1 MTDLPDYDRGDWKHW
16 IDSDKDCQN
25 TRHEV
30 LIDESLVG
38 VTFKSDKRCQVAAGK
53 WVDPYTGETIT
64 DATRLD
70 VDHMVPLRNAHDS
83 GGWRWDNGKK
93 SSYANEM
100 AYADHLIAVTAS
112 ANRKKGQGGLINGNL
127 PTKAIGAITLLTGR
141 R

>member
-1 MTDLPDYDRGDWKHW
+1 MIRELVTDLPDYDRGDWKHW
-16 IDSDKDCQN
+16 IDGDKDCQN

-30 LIDESLVG
+30 LIDESLVR
-38 VTFKSDKRCQVAAGK
+38 VTFKSDKRCQVAAWK

-70 VDHMVPLRNAHDS
+70 VDHMVPLRNAHNS

-112 ANRKKGQGGLINGNL
+112 ANRKKG
-127 PTKAIGAITLLTGR
+127 T
-141 R
+141 